1 MAESPLSIL
10 EKQIRVHTF
19 HGHLLHGY
27 FGKFKTRLVILTE
40 RILAR
45 FTDKLVAVGEQV
57 RDELLAVK
65 IGTYDK
71 YVVIG
76 PGLELAEMPS
86 RKTSRE
92 HFRIAEDAFVVTW
105 IGRAVPVK
113 APHRII
119 EIAKECQSRDLKVR
133 FVLVG
138 DGPLS
143 SELRGLSENLNF
155 P

>member
-1 MAESPLSIL
+1 M
-10 EKQIRVHTF
+10 
-19 HGHLLHGY
+19 
-27 FGKFKTRLVILTE
+27 ILTE

-92 HFRIAEDAFVVTW
+92 HFRIA
-105 IGRAVPVK
+105 
-113 APHRII
+113 
-119 EIAKECQSRDLKVR
+119 
-133 FVLVG
+133 
-138 DGPLS
+138 
-143 SELRGLSENLNF
+143 
-155 P
+155 